1 MAALQATQAF
11 GDAQLDAL
19 TSDWSP
25 AGRLSQAELLVR
37 QLHERQPTRLVLF
50 HHFDSRALLPHS
62 WIEALQAIQ
71 ASGWQVVISSSALQP
86 DQLAMLQAGGALH
99 ASRRNIGRCL
109 GAYKDLA
116 LLLQQDQAL
125 QVGLRSLLLCN
136 DSTVPLMEPAVL
148 LRQLEA
154 WHLAGETTLQPLLAG
169 FTDSAERDRYHLQ
182 SFCLHANRALLQH
195 PAWLRFW
202 LGFSLNGSKDD
213 LINHGEIG
221 LSQALLAAG
230 VQLRPAYP
238 LVQGLLEDSAMA
250 EELQRYGIWQP
261 RHVNQSLFAWQSL
274 LARGFPLVKK
284 HVLFELIENQGLPM
298 AMAELSRWIPA
309 ERGALVAADLQELFV
324 SRYSGG
330 TPQLG

>member
-1 MAALQATQAF
+1 MKIRGALLSMVRREAATAHDRRLVASALAALIRQRRRMLALAAPFLAYLPRSTRPKLALWRGVAEALPGGRPSSLPMAALRATQAF

-50 HHFDSRALLPHS
+50 HHFDARALLPHS

-136 DSTVPLMEPAVL
+136 DSTVLLMEPAVL

-154 WHLAGETTLQPLLAG
+154 WHLAGETTPQPLLAG

-202 LGFSLNGSKDD
+202 L
-213 LINHGEIG
+213 
-221 LSQALLAAG
+221 
-230 VQLRPAYP
+230 
-238 LVQGLLEDSAMA
+238 
-250 EELQRYGIWQP
+250 
-261 RHVNQSLFAWQSL
+261 
-274 LARGFPLVKK
+274 
-284 HVLFELIENQGLPM
+284 
-298 AMAELSRWIPA
+298 SRWIPA
-309 ERGALVAADLQELFV
+309 ERRALVAADLQELFV